1 MKHSSIFL
9 IVFFIFGSTACSS
22 NEQVAS
28 DMENKI
34 STNDVK
40 KEIISAEDQL
50 IIDNYKKR
58 INTEDLSDTEVFEK
72 VLKDSLS
79 EVNKIK
85 NDYEREKLQLN
96 IYSALGMYK
105 EAYELNGKM
114 LNESFSFSRLFTQ
127 CILTYSAQRPKSE
140 YEKCYADLAVEMQKE
155 LKLPHNNDAEYI
167 ASEWGYLLFMYQAG
181 HKEYE
186 PKLKEM
192 LNSIEDEQLKF
203 QLESGYELAVQ
214 QVESYKKLSHD

>member
-1 MKHSSIFL
+1 MKYSFIFL
-9 IVFFIFGSTACSS
+9 VSFFIFGSTACSS
-22 NEQVAS
+22 SEQGVA
-28 DMENKI
+28 DMQNKI
-34 STNDVK
+34 SANDVK

-58 INTEDLSDTEVFEK
+58 INTEDISDTEVLEK
-72 VLKDSLS
+72 VLKESLV

-85 NDYEREKLQLN
+85 NNYEREKLQLN
-96 IYSALGMYK
+96 IYSALGMYQ

>member
-1 MKHSSIFL
+1 
-9 IVFFIFGSTACSS
+9 
-22 NEQVAS
+22 
-28 DMENKI
+28 
-34 STNDVK
+34 
-40 KEIISAEDQL
+40 
-50 IIDNYKKR
+50 
-58 INTEDLSDTEVFEK
+58 
-72 VLKDSLS
+72 
-79 EVNKIK
+79 
-85 NDYEREKLQLN
+85 
-96 IYSALGMYK
+96 MYK

>member
-1 MKHSSIFL
+1 M
-9 IVFFIFGSTACSS
+9 
-22 NEQVAS
+22 
-28 DMENKI
+28 
-34 STNDVK
+34 
-40 KEIISAEDQL
+40 
-50 IIDNYKKR
+50 
-58 INTEDLSDTEVFEK
+58 
-72 VLKDSLS
+72 S

-181 HKEYE
+181 
-186 PKLKEM
+186 L
-192 LNSIEDEQLKF
+192 ICA
-203 QLESGYELAVQ
+203 ELAGDFHLGYARQ
-214 QVESYKKLSHD
+214 LTDKSSLLFDLAF